1 MVRLLPVLLV
11 VLGCV
16 SLCSVL
22 EAAQQQ
28 QHSSNFAVLVSSS
41 RSWRNYRH
49 TSNLLSIYRTVK
61 RLGIPDSNILLFLAD
76 DHACNPRNPWK
87 ATMYKSDDHAL
98 NVYGDNVEVDYRGYE
113 VTIENLLRVLTGRH
127 DPAVPKS
134 KRLLSDRGSNILIY
148 MTGHGGDEFLK
159 FQDVAEL
166 LAQDLADALD
176 QMTEKE
182 RYNEVLLMVETCEAN
197 TLTNR
202 ITAPR
207 IITMASSLKGE
218 SSYSYR
224 NDYTLGQALVDRFTH
239 ATLEFAEKVD
249 LSSEATLQDL
259 VSNYR
264 FSAMSSHYAHRILP
278 GINRSLSEVKLT
290 EFFGGVST
298 AHLLPQAYPL
308 GRRPDLNQH
317 NQHGLQGQ
325 QPDPADSRIRSPAFQ
340 GHGSPKP
347 QELNLGAFLLE
358 QQQQTQQHYARVQ
371 VPGQQDWV
379 LTAAVVCLCV
389 VLGSASFFSS
399 KSQPVFSVEATS
411 RTERPPS
418 SPFGEVKNS
427 GDFPLSHPVVI

>member
-11 VLGCV
+11 VLACT
-16 SLCSVL
+16 SLQNVL
-22 EAAQQQ
+22 GTARQ

-87 ATMYKSDDHAL
+87 ANMFKSDDHAL

-127 DPAVPKS
+127 EPAVPKS

-176 QMTEKE
+176 QMAEKE
-182 RYNEVLLMVETCEAN
+182 RYNEILLMVETCEAN

-224 NDYTLGQALVDRFTH
+224 NDYVLGQALVDRFTH
-239 ATLEFAEKVD
+239 LTLEFAEKVD
-249 LSSEATLQDL
+249 LSSKATLQDL

-278 GINRSLSEVKLT
+278 GINRSLSEVRLT

-308 GRRPDLNQH
+308 GRRPDLDQH
-317 NQHGLQGQ
+317 SRQGQ
-325 QPDPADSRIRSPAFQ
+325 QQDPTAGSIPASCSQ
-340 GHGSPKP
+340 EHDDAKP
-347 QELNLGAFLLE
+347 QKPYWAASTPE
-358 QQQQTQQHYARVQ
+358 QRQHHSHLH
-371 VPGQQDWV
+371 VPSQQDWA
-379 LTAAVVCLCV
+379 LTAAVVSLCV
-389 VLGSASFFSS
+389 ALGSASFLSS
-399 KSQPVFSVEATS
+399 RRRQE
-411 RTERPPS
+411 E
-418 SPFGEVKNS
+418 
-427 GDFPLSHPVVI
+427 L